1 MKFTFNKKNVLI
13 TGGASGIGKIIARK
27 SIERN
32 ANAIIIWDFNSEGM
46 KQVVEEFSHFNV
58 PIYSIQVDLSKPDQ
72 IEKAISQ
79 TFELNLTIDIL
90 FNNAGIVV
98 GKEFINNSLEDIERT
113 MQINTNALMH
123 IAKAFLP
130 KMIDLNSGVICN
142 ISSLAGL
149 TSTPK
154 MAVYSASKWAVI
166 GWSEGLRIEMKQANK
181 NVLINVVTPYYIN
194 TGMFD
199 GVKSKLLPILNPEK
213 VAQKIISNIEKGKNR
228 TSLPLPGWII
238 RLCQGLLPLP
248 LYDFVMGDI
257 FGIYDTMNDFKG
269 RK

>member
-1 MKFTFNKKNVLI
+1 MKFTFNNKNILI
-13 TGGASGIGKIIARK
+13 TGGASGIGKIMVRK
-27 SIERN
+27 ALERKAQN
-32 ANAIIIWDFNSEGM
+32 VVIWDFNVNGM
-46 KQVVEEFSHFNV
+46 ELVAAEFSSFNGKIHCI
-58 PIYSIQVDLSKPDQ
+58 PVDLSKPAD
-72 IEKAISQ
+72 IENAIKL
-79 TFELNLTIDIL
+79 TKDLNFEIDIL
-90 FNNAGIVV
+90 INNAGIVV
-98 GKEFINNSLEDIERT
+98 GKEFVDNTLQDIERT

-123 IAKAFLP
+123 IANAFLGR
-130 KMIDLNSGVICN
+130 MIEKNSGVICN

-154 MAVYSASKWAVI
+154 MAVYSASKWAVY
-166 GWSEGLRIEMKQANK
+166 GWSEGLRIEMKQAK
-181 NVLINVVTPYYIN
+181 KDVLINVVTPYYIN

-213 VAQKIISNIEKGKNR
+213 VSEKIIKNIECGKNR
-228 TSLPLPGWII
+228 TSLPLPGWIV

>member
-1 MKFTFNKKNVLI
+1 MKFTLNNKNILI
-13 TGGASGIGKIIARK
+13 TGGASGIGKIMVRK
-27 SIERN
+27 ALERKAQN
-32 ANAIIIWDFNSEGM
+32 VVIWDFNVNGM
-46 KQVVEEFSHFNV
+46 QDVASEFSNFRGN
-58 PIYSIQVDLSKPDQ
+58 IYCIPVDLSKPVD
-72 IEKAISQ
+72 IENAI
-79 TFELNLTIDIL
+79 TLTKDLNFEIDIL
-90 FNNAGIVV
+90 INNAGIVV
-98 GKEFINNSLEDIERT
+98 GKEFIHNTLQDIERT
-113 MQINTNALMH
+113 MQINANALMH
-123 IAKAFLP
+123 IAHAFLGN
-130 KMIDLNSGVICN
+130 MIEKNSGVICN

-154 MAVYSASKWAVI
+154 MAVYSASKWAVY
-166 GWSEGLRIEMKQANK
+166 GWSEGLRIEMKQAKK

-213 VAQKIISNIEKGKNR
+213 VSEKIIKNIENGKNR
-228 TSLPLPGWII
+228 TSLPLPGWIV